1 MKITYDQ
8 ADAAI
13 DAWKQLA
20 DLAFPLAGGI
30 SERTAIASALR
41 PVVLEVPHML
51 TVIEKLSEVENED
64 GFRQEISDQVKY
76 LMAALDRMVLSNAS
90 QSIAN
95 DIRAIF
101 SRYIIAK
108 PDPLIDAIQ
117 EADEVETGW
126 ARASDYAEHL
136 RAALAKRGLK
146 IVEVE

>member
-51 TVIEKLSEVENED
+51 TVIGDHLA
-64 GFRQEISDQVKY
+64 FRQEISDQVKY

-108 PDPLIDAIQ
+108 PDPLVDAIQ

-146 IVEVE
+146 IVEVEL

>member
-51 TVIEKLSEVENED
+51 TVIEDHLALQ
-64 GFRQEISDQVKY
+64 QEISDQVKY

-108 PDPLIDAIQ
+108 PDPLVDAIQ

>member
-8 ADAAI
+8 ADSAI

-51 TVIEKLSEVENED
+51 TVIEDHLA
-64 GFRQEISDQVKY
+64 FRQEISDQVKY

-108 PDPLIDAIQ
+108 PDPLVDAIQ

>member
-51 TVIEKLSEVENED
+51 TVIEDHLALQ
-64 GFRQEISDQVKY
+64 QEISDQAEY

-90 QSIAN
+90 ESIAN

-101 SRYIIAK
+101 SRYILTK
-108 PDPLIDAIQ
+108 PDPLMEAITDTGN
-117 EADEVETGW
+117 EWDPVDVE
-126 ARASDYAEHL
+126 RL